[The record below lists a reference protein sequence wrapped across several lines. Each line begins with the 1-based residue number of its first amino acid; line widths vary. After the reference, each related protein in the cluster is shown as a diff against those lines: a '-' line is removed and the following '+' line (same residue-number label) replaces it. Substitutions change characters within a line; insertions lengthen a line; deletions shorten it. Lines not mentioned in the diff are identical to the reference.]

1 MKDYCVSSSEKLT
14 SASDTIPRVSCM
26 TCAVKWSFGIS
37 AVGVRVTIVCFRYAF
52 INILKK
58 ERFFVI
64 SVNIYLVPFCLLE
77 QHPQIVNLSIS
88 LKEACKYKLRS
99 DCDGLLL
106 NPVKFKT
113 LTTLGD
119 RSFAAAA
126 PQLWNSLP
134 YSIRSSRSVASFKKT
149 LKTFLFQKAFL
160 WFYVLFNL
168 VFSRFYAVFYDLSSL
183 GNFYSFSVD
192 IIVLL
197 FLVGSCTFCMYTLCS
212 LSVFC
217 FLKIA
222 ILI

>member
-1 MKDYCVSSSEKLT
+1 MAASHFFEIRLGNGFFSWEFFSFVVYAWEFLDNKRKSSSWKRFRWWRG
-14 SASDTIPRVSCM
+14 DRIP
-26 TCAVKWSFGIS
+26 
-37 AVGVRVTIVCFRYAF
+37 
-52 INILKK
+52 
-58 ERFFVI
+58 FF
-64 SVNIYLVPFCLLE
+64 
-77 QHPQIVNLSIS
+77 

-134 YSIRSSRSVASFKKT
+134 YSIRSSRSVTSFKKT
-149 LKTFLFQKAFL
+149 LKTFFFQKAFL

-197 FLVGSCTFCMYTLCS
+197 FLVGSCTFCMYTLCTYYYYYYFIFF
-212 LSVFC
+212 VFL
-217 FLKIA
+217 FFF
-222 ILI
+222 